1 MPNVLDVLG
10 YKIYF
15 WSNENFPLE
24 PIHVHISQQPH
35 QNATKVWILS
45 DGSVELCNNKDK
57 IPNKMLKKLLQTI
70 EIYSDD
76 IINKWEE
83 HFNDITFKDEISREE
98 TIER

>member
-1 MPNVLDVLG
+1 MPNILDVLG

-45 DGSVELCNNKDK
+45 DGSVELCNNKD
-57 IPNKMLKKLLQTI
+57 
-70 EIYSDD
+70 
-76 IINKWEE
+76 
-83 HFNDITFKDEISREE
+83 EISREE